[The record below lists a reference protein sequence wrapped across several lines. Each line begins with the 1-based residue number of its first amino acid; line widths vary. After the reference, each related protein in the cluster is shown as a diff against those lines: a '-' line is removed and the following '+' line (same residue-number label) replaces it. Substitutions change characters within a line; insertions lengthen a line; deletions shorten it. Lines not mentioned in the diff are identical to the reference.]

1 LVSDAPGAAQLLLA
15 ILSVFLLV
23 APDCFGAFFQ
33 TREDSKCCAKGNRL
47 PKAADS
53 CCRVSVFPLLA
64 IAGLP
69 ALHLRLDAFRPRCRK
84 GGEKAKEDFHREMR
98 GMMYGFE
105 KLMSKIEPVVNPGNQ
120 DIGFPS
126 GAYSGRRREMGH

>member
-1 LVSDAPGAAQLLLA
+1 LHQTVSELFSKRAKTRSAARRE
-15 ILSVFLLV
+15 I
-23 APDCFGAFFQ
+23 AFP
-33 TREDSKCCAKGNRL
+33 R
-47 PKAADS
+47 PADS
-53 CCRVSVFPLLA
+53 CCRVSGFPLLA

-69 ALHLRLDAFRPRCRK
+69 ALYLRLDAFRPRCRK

-105 KLMSKIEPVVNPGNQ
+105 KLMSKIEPVVNPGNK
-120 DIGFPS
+120 DIEFPS